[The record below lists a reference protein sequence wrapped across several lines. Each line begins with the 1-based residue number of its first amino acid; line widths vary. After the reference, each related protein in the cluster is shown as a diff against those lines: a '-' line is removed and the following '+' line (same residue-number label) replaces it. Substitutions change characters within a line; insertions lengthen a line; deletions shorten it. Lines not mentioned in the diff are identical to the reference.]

1 MTTIT
6 LGGRRFALRPLTL
19 GQLRRVLPA
28 FARAA
33 GLANEE
39 AIDAAIDVLAA
50 ALERDHA
57 AMNREV
63 LLGIELTPAELIAAV
78 DAIARLSGLVAEEGG
93 APGDDPL
100 EKIAASAGASFTA
113 S

>member
-6 LGGRRFALRPLTL
+6 LGGRRFVLRPLTL

-33 GLANEE
+33 GLAQEE
-39 AIDAAIDVLAA
+39 AIDAAIDILAA

-57 AMNREV
+57 AMTRDV
-63 LLGIELTPAELIAAV
+63 LLGVELRPVELITAV
-78 DAIARLSGLVAEEGG
+78 DAIARLSGLVSEEG
-93 APGDDPL
+93 AASGDGPL
-100 EKIAASAGASFTA
+100 EEMAALAGASFTA

>member
-6 LGGRRFALRPLTL
+6 MGGRRYALRPLTL

-33 GLANEE
+33 GLVREE
-39 AIDAAIDVLAA
+39 AIDAAIDIVAT
-50 ALERDHA
+50 ALERDHPA
-57 AMNREV
+57 LTRDV
-63 LLGIELTPAELIAAV
+63 LLGIEMRPVELIAAV
-78 DAIARLSGLVAEEGG
+78 DAIARLSGLVEER
-93 APGDDPL
+93 GDTAL
-100 EKIAASAGASFTA
+100 GEEAASAGASFTA

>member
-1 MTTIT
+1 MTTIV

-33 GLANEE
+33 GLAQED
-39 AIDAAIDVLAA
+39 AIDAAIDILAA
-50 ALERDHA
+50 ALERDHPETT
-57 AMNREV
+57 REA
-63 LLGIELTPAELIAAV
+63 LLACEMRPAELIAAV
-78 DAIARLSGLVAEEGG
+78 DAIARLSGLVAEENAALG
-93 APGDDPL
+93 
-100 EKIAASAGASFTA
+100 ETAASAGASFTA